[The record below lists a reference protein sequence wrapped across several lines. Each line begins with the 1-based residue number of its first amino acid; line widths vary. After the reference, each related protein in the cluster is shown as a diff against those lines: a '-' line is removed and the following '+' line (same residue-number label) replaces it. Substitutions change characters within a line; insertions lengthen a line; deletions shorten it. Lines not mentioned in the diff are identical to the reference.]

1 MNSNHTNLL
10 RALASTTSVPA
21 DDIKDGPCDT
31 ILYGNIN
38 RRYTLSCK
46 PPYLVHSSL
55 LLKIPKYQTDEVY
68 R

>member
-21 DDIKDGPCDT
+21 DDIKDGPCHT

-46 PPYLVHSSL
+46 RSVSSPFFFAIEDT
-55 LLKIPKYQTDEVY
+55 KIPN